1 MKGKVGIEEIMAER
15 RRMYMR
21 ILFWVCLFAAALAIT
36 FYFLLRPRYC
46 DAKCRGA
53 WRGEA
58 AMSMPRT
65 DLAAA
70 VYKDKI
76 FALGGR
82 SLHAVESYS
91 SKNGKWAAESS
102 MAVARGRLGA
112 ATIGN
117 ILVAVG
123 GVGRLEILKSY
134 RVHTHTYTDAQLKL
148 RSFANA

>member
-1 MKGKVGIEEIMAER
+1 MKGKVNIEEIMAER

-21 ILFWVCLFAAALAIT
+21 ILLGVCLFAAALAIT

-123 GVGRLEILKSY
+123 GVGRLEILKS
-134 RVHTHTYTDAQLKL
+134 
-148 RSFANA
+148 

>member
-1 MKGKVGIEEIMAER
+1 MKGKVGVEEIMAQR
-15 RRMYMR
+15 RKVYMR
-21 ILFWVCLFAAALAIT
+21 ILLGVSLFAAALAIM

-53 WRGEA
+53 WREEA

-70 VYKDKI
+70 VYKDKL

-91 SKNGKWAAESS
+91 TKNGKWAAESS
-102 MAVARGRLGA
+102 MAEPRGRFGV

-117 ILVAVG
+117 IMVAVG
-123 GVGRLEILKSY
+123 GVGRLEILKS
-134 RVHTHTYTDAQLKL
+134 
-148 RSFANA
+148 